1 MEGRKDTPTPSCG
14 RSRSGSKV
22 STLASDTLKLGVWEL
37 VREDQALVR
46 SRREFEGKQGSPGSR
61 LARHEL

>member
-37 VREDQALVR
+37 VQ
-46 SRREFEGKQGSPGSR
+46 
-61 LARHEL
+61 